1 MRSDDA
7 TWESLGPIP
16 DKMQHQIIRVHVK
29 VTYYSGTPS
38 FITWKSMGL
47 HSFIKI
53 TEIHRIHL
61 HRNLHTRTHTHTH
74 REGKNPYSAHWGTWV
89 LFMLYFLFLG
99 FLSH

>member
-61 HRNLHTRTHTHTH
+61 HRNLHTRTHTHTQ
-74 REGKNPYSAHWGTWV
+74 RGKES
-89 LFMLYFLFLG
+89 LFCSLRNVSPFYALLSLPW